1 LWIGD
6 IEPWMDENYITQIL
20 APISPLV
27 SVKLIKDKNTG
38 QNMGYGFLEF
48 QTHQAAQSILGIF
61 ISLFRI

>member
-1 LWIGD
+1 
-6 IEPWMDENYITQIL
+6 MDENYITQIL

-48 QTHQAAQSILGIF
+48 QTHQAAQSILGT
-61 ISLFRI
+61 